1 MVSMELASREVARLG
16 MLDRF
21 PRKTEALKELA
32 LAFQRTYETNPELAA
47 AVSDVIRTT
56 ETCPKPS
63 HVYRESRREPKVS
76 GVGCPAC
83 DYTGF
88 MVRADRRE
96 TLDGVRDVEVAH
108 FCCCHPKRRKQ

>member
-32 LAFQRTYETNPELAA
+32 LAFQYTYGTHPELAA
-47 AVSDVIRTT
+47 AVGDVIRTT

-63 HVYRESRREPKVS
+63 HIYGESQREPKAS
-76 GVGCPAC
+76 GLGCVRC
-83 DYTGF
+83 SFTGF
-88 MVRADRRE
+88 ITHKDRRE
-96 TLDGVRDVEVAH
+96 TLDSVRDVEVAY
-108 FCCCHPKRRKQ
+108 FCACHPRGKQQ